1 MIAGVLGG
9 LLVGL
14 PIGVLS
20 ENLWWALVP
29 CLILAIVGLVDDFRG
44 LSAGLRLMLQ
54 GVTCLLLV
62 MVIPSAAAGIVM
74 TGLLVLYAIYI
85 VNATNFMD
93 GINGITA
100 LTATVAGLYFALVAS
115 LFNAASVQWFASC
128 LAAVSLGF
136 FLVNSRGRLFLG
148 DVGSYFLGAV
158 LAGLSIWTFTVSG
171 NAVLASAPLLLYI
184 VDTVTALI
192 MKVSRGQ
199 PVFSAHKTHVYQRLT
214 AASRSHVQ
222 VSSLIATVNLVVSAG
237 AFVAYVNEWPWY
249 LYLPAIAVAIGYLG
263 SPWLVGRFTL
273 REGVG

>member
-29 CLILAIVGLVDDFRG
+29 CLILAIVGLVDDYRG
-44 LSAGLRLMLQ
+44 LSARLRLMLQ
-54 GVTCLLLV
+54 GVTGLLLV
-62 MVIPSAAAGIVM
+62 TLIPSAATGIVM

-85 VNATNFMD
+85 INATNFMD

-100 LTATVAGLYFALVAS
+100 LTVTVAGLYFALVAS
-115 LFNAASVQWFASC
+115 LFNATSVEWLASC
-128 LAAVSLGF
+128 LAAASLGF

-171 NAVLASAPLLLYI
+171 NAVLSIAPLLLYI

-192 MKVSRGQ
+192 MKVRRGQ

-214 AASRSHVQ
+214 VAAQSHVQ
-222 VSSLIATVNLVVSAG
+222 VSTTVAAVNLVVSG
-237 AFVAYVNEWPWY
+237 AAFAAYVNEWPWY
-249 LYLPAIAVAIGYLG
+249 LYLPPIGLAVCYLG
-263 SPWLVGRFTL
+263 APWLVGRFSVQ
-273 REGVG
+273 EAVG